1 MEATFGPTQE
11 RRDEIMAG
19 MSKRE
24 GSGYHV
30 MGVLNITPDSFHE
43 ASRINSTEQA
53 ITTGLQMWED
63 GATWIDVGGESTR
76 PGANPV
82 DPKEEMRRVI
92 PVIQGLRKAMPNG
105 LISID
110 TRRPSVARAAIEAGA
125 DLVNDVS
132 GLRDPAMIELVLEA
146 KCGVCIMHMQG
157 TPGSM
162 QEEPKYSNCAQEVS
176 AQLLETARALIAAGH
191 PSQLISLDPGIG
203 FGKTLE
209 NNIELL
215 QNHNQMRGLEGFALL
230 WGVSRKSM
238 IGQLTGRKDPSERL
252 AGTLAVAA
260 LAHYE
265 GIDILRV
272 HDVAE
277 HVDMLNVLDVLA

>member
-11 RRDEIMAG
+11 RREQIIAG
-19 MSKRE
+19 ISRSE

-53 ITTGLQMWED
+53 IITGLEMWNN

-76 PGANPV
+76 PGADPV
-82 DPKEEMRRVI
+82 DPEEEMRRVL
-92 PVIQGLRKAMPNG
+92 PVIQGLRKANSDG

-110 TRRPSVARAAIEAGA
+110 TRRPSVARASIEAGA

-132 GLRDPAMIELVLEA
+132 GLRDPAMVDLVLEA
-146 KCGVCIMHMQG
+146 QCGVCIMHMQG
-157 TPGSM
+157 TPGTM
-162 QEEPKYSNCAQEVS
+162 QEKPNYSNCTQEVS
-176 AQLLETARALIAAGH
+176 EQLLETARALKSAGH
-191 PSQLISLDPGIG
+191 PPELIALDPGIG

-209 NNIELL
+209 DNIELL
-215 QNHNQMRGLEGFALL
+215 QNHHAMRGLEGFALL

-238 IGQLTGRKDPSERL
+238 IGQLTGRKEPSERL

-265 GIDILRV
+265 GIDLLRV
-272 HDVAE
+272 HDVEE
-277 HVDMLNVLDVLA
+277 HIDMLNVLDALA